1 MYNLDVYWMRRV
13 HLSLINDIFALSL
26 LKHELSFCLFQV
38 LVQVEK
44 GMMMGG
50 LDSLA
55 T

>member
-1 MYNLDVYWMRRV
+1 MCRV
-13 HLSLINDIFALSL
+13 HLSLINDITFALSL